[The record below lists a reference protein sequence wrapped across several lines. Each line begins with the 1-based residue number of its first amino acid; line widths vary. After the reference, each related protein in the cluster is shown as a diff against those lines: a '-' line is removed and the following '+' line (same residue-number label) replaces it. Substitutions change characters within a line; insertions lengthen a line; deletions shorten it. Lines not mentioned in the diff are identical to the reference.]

1 MRYAKL
7 TCTEFYPFYLH
18 QCHSIDVFSYRTLGL
33 SQKGHMNKVC
43 PSFGSEVFMELALSF
58 FLRTQYGVRGP
69 CDVMYDR
76 ARFFEKNCFTPK
88 MGKIDQAQVSLNVW
102 KSSVFF
108 HSSLFFYQYG
118 L

>member
-18 QCHSIDVFSYRTLGL
+18 QCHSIDVFSYRTLDL

-43 PSFGSEVFMELALSF
+43 PSFCSEVFMELALSF

-69 CDVMYDR
+69 CDVCMTEPD
-76 ARFFEKNCFTPK
+76 FLKKIVLPPKWEK
-88 MGKIDQAQVSLNVW
+88 
-102 KSSVFF
+102 
-108 HSSLFFYQYG
+108 
-118 L
+118 